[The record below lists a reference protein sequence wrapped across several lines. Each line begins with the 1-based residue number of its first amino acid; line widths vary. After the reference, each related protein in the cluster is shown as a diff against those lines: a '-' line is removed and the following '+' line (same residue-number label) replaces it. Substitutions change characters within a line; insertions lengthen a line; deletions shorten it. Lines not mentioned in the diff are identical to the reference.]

1 MMEKEAL
8 MEQKLIDQLTHGK
21 SQWTLREDLKTE
33 DQLWNNFFKI
43 LERNNQSQLNDVPLT
58 EHEKEILHCYGPA
71 FHTGTVR
78 L

>member
-1 MMEKEAL
+1 MEKEAL

-58 EHEKEILHCYGPA
+58 
-71 FHTGTVR
+71 
-78 L
+78 